1 MRSWSCQKEACL
13 LCLGGSSHLL
23 HPPLLDESGL
33 SSAATWYAEGF
44 EKRSGINVKLNI
56 SSVEKRLPQPV
67 EMALFRALQE
77 SLTNV
82 HRHSGSS
89 KVDIR
94 IDVERGCP
102 SGKRLR
108 PGRFFGPTSGFRKR
122 YRFGSRASRHAR
134 EGQRTKREISNSVGE
149 TWHFSYRNHTY
160 QAEAGG
166 DHFVCGTF
174 GRARVRS
181 VVIST
186 LLKTPQ
192 ADNSL

>member
-1 MRSWSCQKEACL
+1 
-13 LCLGGSSHLL
+13 
-23 HPPLLDESGL
+23 
-33 SSAATWYAEGF
+33 
-44 EKRSGINVKLNI
+44 
-56 SSVEKRLPQPV
+56 
-67 EMALFRALQE
+67 MALFRALQE

-94 IDVERGCP
+94 IDVENGEATLAVRDYGRGV
-102 SGKRLR
+102 SSDQLAGFEKGIDL
-108 PGRFFGPTSGFRKR
+108 GVGP
-122 YRFGSRASRHAR
+122 SRHAR

-174 GRARVRS
+174 GRARVSS
-181 VVIST
+181 VVIR
-186 LLKTPQ
+186 L
-192 ADNSL
+192 

>member
-1 MRSWSCQKEACL
+1 
-13 LCLGGSSHLL
+13 
-23 HPPLLDESGL
+23 
-33 SSAATWYAEGF
+33 
-44 EKRSGINVKLNI
+44 
-56 SSVEKRLPQPV
+56 
-67 EMALFRALQE
+67 MALFRALQE

-94 IDVERGCP
+94 IDVENGEATLAVRDYGRGV
-102 SGKRLR
+102 SSDQLA
-108 PGRFFGPTSGFRKR
+108 
-122 YRFGSRASRHAR
+122 GSKKVSFWEASRHAR
-134 EGQRTKREISNSVGE
+134 EGQRTKREISNSVGD

-174 GRARVRS
+174 GKARVSS

-192 ADNSL
+192 ADNFL